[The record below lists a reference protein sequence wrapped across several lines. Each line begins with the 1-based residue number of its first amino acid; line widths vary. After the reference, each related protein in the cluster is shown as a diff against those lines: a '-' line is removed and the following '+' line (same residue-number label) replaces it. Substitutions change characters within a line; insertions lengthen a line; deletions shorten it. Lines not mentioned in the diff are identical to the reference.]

1 MAQKLTREQAIIE
14 HRKMWNWIADNL
26 GKTKGTVYDLKVIYC
41 EENGFKYL
49 CAHCFCCQYAH
60 FNCDYCPLY
69 WGSENDE
76 FNTYCESDIENAV
89 NWLNSDSLSMKNKFK
104 EAAEIARKI
113 ANLPEKVYQNKEC
126 GNIHFTYDEMIK
138 EAMELYDIEDP
149 TNPNNWKEYYEVK
162 PLL

>member
-26 GKTKGTVYDLKVIYC
+26 GKTNETVYDLKERYC
-41 EENGFKYL
+41 YENDFEL
-49 CAHCFCCQYAH
+49 VQHCFCCQYTGL
-60 FNCDYCPLY
+60 NCGYCPFY
-69 WGSENDE
+69 WGGEKNE
-76 FNTYCESDIENAV
+76 FNTFCEAYVKDAI
-89 NWLNSDSLSMKNKFK
+89 NWYKAELASHTGNFE

-126 GNIHFTYDEMIK
+126 GNIHFDFGEMIK
-138 EAMELYDIEDP
+138 EAMELYDIGDP
-149 TNPNNWKEYYEVK
+149 TNLNDWKEYYEVK